1 MKAKERNKIGK
12 AINSLMTSIGNS
24 GWFKDIPI
32 NEIDTI
38 LKLYGYRLVNEDLT
52 DLECLLCGKEGH
64 AIFQIA
70 PININ
75 KFCKYGLSMS
85 WYKSDGKK
93 HYPYDVV
100 AYLT

>member
-12 AINSLMTSIGNS
+12 AINSLMSSIGNG

-32 NEIDTI
+32 SEIDTI

-52 DLECLLCGKEGH
+52 NLECLLCGREGN

-70 PININ
+70 PINIDE
-75 KFCKYGLSMS
+75 FCKYQLSMS

-93 HYPYDVV
+93 QYPYDVV